1 MQECHPYNEFQSFLF
16 VYIYDELLIYQNDM
30 TSFKIEACEGDVPF
44 PSNFSR
50 NMFTT
55 AAFDN
60 FDHEEAT
67 LSGIG
72 VNHDTVT
79 VLFQDDTDQKE
90 KKPRIS
96 QSKVEYGPKTFD
108 TELQCHNMKT
118 FNKPSQ

>member
-1 MQECHPYNEFQSFLF
+1 MQECHPYNEFQSFMF
-16 VYIYDELLIYQNDM
+16 VYIFDELLRYQNDM
-30 TSFKIEACEGDVPF
+30 IETFEGNVTF

-50 NMFTT
+50 NMFTM

-96 QSKVEYGPKTFD
+96 QSKVEHGPKTFD
-108 TELQCHNMKT
+108 TELQCHNLKT
-118 FNKPSQ
+118 FNKPSH